1 MDQAKA
7 WIHCDGAYRLGL
19 TGKGIGVAVLDT
31 GIYPHRDFDNRIT
44 VFRDVVKKRSFPYD
58 DNGHGTHIAGIIGGN
73 GASSDKRYQ
82 GVAPRCNLICLKV
95 LDHKGNGSAAD
106 VLAGL
111 KWVERHKEKYGIR
124 IINISVGSFAKKGMS
139 EDSALVRGVD
149 AAWDAGFVVVVAA
162 GNNGPG
168 SRTITTRQGTRDQRR
183 RRSPHRGS
191 AARSSPWGAPTI
203 TKRSMWREAA

>member
-111 KWVERHKEKYGIR
+111 KWV
-124 IINISVGSFAKKGMS
+124 
-139 EDSALVRGVD
+139 
-149 AAWDAGFVVVVAA
+149 
-162 GNNGPG
+162 P
-168 SRTITTRQGTRDQRR
+168 
-183 RRSPHRGS
+183 
-191 AARSSPWGAPTI
+191 
-203 TKRSMWREAA
+203 